1 MKVPK
6 SPAKIVAWS
15 IAFFVVSFFVI
26 EMATLL
32 RVVGTE
38 RVNRRTKVSIENSQM
53 TVEMTL
59 PKGMWSV
66 QVADAD
72 ESVEAFF
79 KLKGDDDHIR
89 GFSSD
94 RTGVVFHTERDF
106 TKVVV
111 ECEFKGDHLNK
122 FLEIR
127 AVF

>member
-6 SPAKIVAWS
+6 SPAKIFAWS

-79 KLKGDDDHIR
+79 KLKGDDDEWHGIK
-89 GFSSD
+89 GFTFRS
-94 RTGVVFHTERDF
+94 RQKIGARMCRAWYPG
-106 TKVVV
+106 
-111 ECEFKGDHLNK
+111 ECD
-122 FLEIR
+122 
-127 AVF
+127 